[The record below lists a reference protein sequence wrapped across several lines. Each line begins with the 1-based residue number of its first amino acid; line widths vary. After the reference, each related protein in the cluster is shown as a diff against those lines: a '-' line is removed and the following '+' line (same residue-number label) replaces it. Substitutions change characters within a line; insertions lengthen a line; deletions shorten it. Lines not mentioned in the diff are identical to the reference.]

1 MTTDVKQ
8 LVKELVEKGQWEEAQ
23 SILLRLVH
31 EEPNNSQLQFTLGT
45 VFFNQGNFNFSEE
58 HLKSALAMDG
68 NYAECYYYLGLID
81 LRLNRQAEAVHQ
93 FRTAC
98 ELKEDYALAHLHWG
112 LALHQ
117 MGSLRGAIGQYNQ
130 AVKLNSKLMAANYQ
144 AGVACYDLGEYL
156 EAAQYFKSAALIDP
170 KMAEAFN
177 GLGLCYLA
185 LGQVEDS
192 LNCFREAWKLDDRLL
207 MVQRNWAVALSQ
219 LGQYDEARE
228 HYQTALGTGAKVLAA
243 QDRGLVYNDWGVN
256 LFCQGRYDEA
266 AEKLIQSIDIDP
278 DLVSARLNLGM
289 VHSVLSEY
297 EMAAQAFE
305 RALELSPELPQ
316 INMFCGIAYFFLGNY
331 ADAES
336 KFLSAL
342 NGGKEHGWSH
352 PELNIWLAY
361 TEIAL
366 GNYRQ
371 AVLYFEA
378 ALADN
383 PNNYLVLD
391 GLGQCLLLAGQTD
404 KAGEIFTRVLTVNN
418 EYALGH
424 WHLAVLLEQVGRL
437 EEAEPHYQRAV
448 NIDPSCLDPHKEALE
463 KALRKK
469 QIGLVLDRGG
479 KLLRLAPGDV
489 ELNLYYA
496 QALKSANRLDECEQI
511 VRRLLAMHPQLG
523 PAHSLLAQ
531 LAMNSGQLADAD
543 DHFLKASVLY
553 EGDVPLFYNWGR
565 CLCLLGMN
573 ELALEKFVRA
583 AEIDPY
589 EGDTY
594 EAWAEALKTLGRF
607 ADVAAVYKQA
617 QEYL

>member
-8 LVKELVEKGQWEEAQ
+8 LVRELVEKGQWDEAQ
-23 SILLRLVH
+23 SILLRLIG
-31 EEPNNSQLQFTLGT
+31 EEPNNPELEFSLGI
-45 VFFNQGNFNFSEE
+45 VFFNQGNFALSQE
-58 HLKSALAMDG
+58 HFRNALAM
-68 NYAECYYYLGLID
+68 NKSYAECHYYLGLIE
-81 LRLNRQAEAVHQ
+81 LRMNKQAEAVHQ

-98 ELKEDYALAHLHWG
+98 EIKEDYALAHLHWG

-117 MGSLRGAIGQYNQ
+117 MGSLKGAIGQYNQ

-144 AGVACYDLGEYL
+144 AGVACYDLGEYT

-192 LNCFREAWKLDDRLL
+192 LNCFREAWRLDDRLL

-228 HYQTALGTGAKVLAA
+228 HYQIALGTGAKVLAA

-278 DLVSARLNLGM
+278 ALVSARLNLGM

-305 RALELSPELPQ
+305 KALELSPDLPQ
-316 INMFCGIAYFFLGNY
+316 INMFCGIAHFFLGNY
-331 ADAES
+331 EDAQS
-336 KFLSAL
+336 KFLAAL
-342 NGGKEHGWSH
+342 EGGKEHGWTH
-352 PELNIWLAY
+352 PELNIWMAY

-366 GNYRQ
+366 ANYRQ
-371 AVLYFEA
+371 AAVYFEQ
-378 ALADN
+378 ALNEN

-391 GLGQCLLLAGQTD
+391 GLGQCLLLAGQVD
-404 KAGEIFTRVLTVNN
+404 KAGEVFTRVLTVNN
-418 EYALGH
+418 DYALGH
-424 WHLAVLLEQVGRL
+424 WHLAALLEQVGRS
-437 EEAEPHYQRAV
+437 EEADPHYQRAV
-448 NIDPSCLDPHKEALE
+448 NIDPACLNPYKEGLE

-469 QIGLVLDRGG
+469 QIGLVLDRGMR
-479 KLLRLAPGDV
+479 LLRYAPGDV
-489 ELNLYYA
+489 ELSLYYA
-496 QALKSANRLDECEQI
+496 QALKAANRLDECEQM

-531 LAMNSGQLADAD
+531 LSMNSGQLADAD
-543 DHFLKASVLY
+543 EHFQQASQLY
-553 EGDVPLFYNWGR
+553 EGDVPLYFNWGR

-573 ELALEKFVRA
+573 ELALEKFEKA

-607 ADVAAVYKQA
+607 AEVAAVYKQA